1 MAGRELL
8 LDIEELALDVE
19 LGPPE
24 GWTLDEFME
33 VDETPSAV
41 IVVHDDTPPPPPP
54 PPLFILPPPLI
65 DPMPHDPLP
74 IELYSAVLIDRIGLV
89 SSTHFSSAT
98 YGSSISELF
107 GPVYTCVYMAVVD
120 VVCGGVGGGG
130 GGGMLR

>member
-1 MAGRELL
+1 
-8 LDIEELALDVE
+8 
-19 LGPPE
+19 
-24 GWTLDEFME
+24 ME

-41 IVVHDDTPPPPPP
+41 IVVHDDPP
-54 PPLFILPPPLI
+54 PPLPPPPLI
-65 DPMPHDPLP
+65 ILPQPPLIDPLP